1 MSIASEIS
9 RLMGDSLAIAQA
21 IEAKGVTVPQ
31 GSGFD
36 DYASLISQI
45 SGGGGEPL
53 YTPVEYIE
61 FSGTQYICSWIV
73 PTQATNYDITV
84 MPTGSGAYKSVIS
97 SRYATNSRRFE
108 LMFGTPNA
116 AESQIYY
123 GYNNGSTTVYNG
135 SSLTNH
141 LLRFVKSGNNLKTY
155 DSGTQITNNNATA
168 ASFTAPL
175 PLVIGASNT
184 NGTINNYFIGRI
196 YEITI
201 GGVTFRPVRINGV
214 GALLDTSSGA
224 ILYNSGTGTIS
235 YGPDLTTV

>member
-1 MSIASEIS
+1 MSIAT
-9 RLMGDSLAIAQA
+9 AIAALQNASSDIADA
-21 IEAKGVTVPQ
+21 IAAKGVTVPS

-84 MPTGSGAYKSVIS
+84 MPTGGVAFKTVIS
-97 SRYATNSRRFE
+97 SRTATNSRRFD
-108 LMFGTPNA
+108 LMFGNLGIA
-116 AESQIYY
+116 DSQIYF
-123 GYNNGSTTVYNG
+123 GYNSGSITVYDG
-135 SSLTNH
+135 SPLTNH

-155 DSGTQITNNNATA
+155 DSGTQITSDNATT

-175 PLVIGASNT
+175 PIVIGASNT
-184 NGTINNYFIGRI
+184 NGTIANYFIGRF
-196 YEITI
+196 YESTI
-201 GGVTFRPVRINGV
+201 GGVTFTPIRINGV
-214 GALLDTSSGA
+214 GALLNSSSGA

-235 YGPDLTTV
+235 YGPDKS